1 MAEMIVYLEC
11 IEMRRGCDSK
21 FALHFSVHG
30 RTLSD
35 DDNVH
40 CFEMCS
46 SMQA

>member
-11 IEMRRGCDSK
+11 IEMIRGFDSK
-21 FALHFSVHG
+21 FALHFIVHG
-30 RTLSD
+30 GTFSD
-35 DDNVH
+35 DFNVH